1 MEIFIIYICII
12 SLISIIITVCDKYF
26 AIHRKWRVREST
38 LLILSALGGSVAMYI
53 TMQLIRHKT
62 RHIKFMLGIPIIFII
77 QLIILFFGKIISG
90 VLPEYIYIVK
100 LMICMKS

>member
-12 SLISIIITVCDKYF
+12 SLISIIVTVCDKYF
-26 AIHRKWRVREST
+26 AIHHKWRVREST
-38 LLILSALGGSVAMYI
+38 LLILSALGGSVAMCI

-77 QLIILFFGKIISG
+77 QLIILFF
-90 VLPEYIYIVK
+90 VWRMIYV
-100 LMICMKS
+100 